1 MVGPANEGASTF
13 PQQTHKPC
21 SSSSVNSD
29 WVQGTGSPP
38 AHPFPISYVE
48 EVVLVDSCS
57 GEGPSR
63 PETLGLCSQDAVA
76 VGAAECQASR
86 WPWA

>member
-1 MVGPANEGASTF
+1 MVGPANEGMRLYLSSANT
-13 PQQTHKPC
+13 QTLFLLLC
-21 SSSSVNSD
+21 EL

-38 AHPFPISYVE
+38 ARPFPISYVE
-48 EVVLVDSCS
+48 EAVLVYSCS